1 MMLGGM
7 QRMAVGHMGVMRGL
21 LWISRLVMF
30 GGLAVVLGRVLVMLG
45 GLLMMLVDIVFVVH
59 RGLPVADS

>member
-7 QRMAVGHMGVMRGL
+7 QRVAMGHMGVMRSL
-21 LWISRLVMF
+21 LVISFLVMF

-45 GLLMMLVDIVFVVH
+45 GLLMMLVDIVFAVH
-59 RGLPVADS
+59 RGLPVAD